1 MQVNILWTGR
11 EYYSLENCLMT
22 KNHAGSEISS
32 VIIGMYNKEIYR
44 VEYFIKTNEIWE
56 TLFFELKIQLYNN
69 KNVFSYKSDGKGNW
83 TLLEKPA
90 NEFNGCTDIDIP
102 LTPFTNTLPI
112 NRLNLNINESR
123 VIKVIYIDVLN
134 SEIKPVQQKYSRMT
148 EAKYKFENVPNDFEA
163 VITVDESGFVVDYH
177 ELFERTIKCESE
189 YKK

>member
-1 MQVNILWTGR
+1 MI
-11 EYYSLENCLMT
+11 T
-22 KNHAGSEISS
+22 KNHAGSEINS

-56 TLFFELKIQLYNN
+56 TLFFDLKIQLCNN

-83 TLLEKPA
+83 THLEKPA
-90 NEFNGCTDIDIP
+90 NEFNGCIDIDIP

-112 NRLNLNINESR
+112 NRLNLNINKSR

-134 SEIKPVQQKYSRMT
+134 SEIKPVQQKYTRMT
-148 EAKYKFENVPNDFEA
+148 ETKYKFENVPNDFEA
-163 VITVDESGFVVDYH
+163 VITVDESGFVVDYPEH
-177 ELFERTIKCESE
+177 FERTIKCESE